1 MEQKV
6 GYTKRTK
13 TPEQALQS
21 LMRMCARSE
30 RSSGDAMRLMK
41 RWGVADED
49 ARKVLLRLQNERFID
64 TILETPVTLDSWR
77 HFHNLVRTAD
87 QPSFDLGFATF
98 FLSRTN
104 RSGILTAGPIGGSTE
119 EKQETANSVKPK
131 KNFSNPLKRAN

>member
-1 MEQKV
+1 M
-6 GYTKRTK
+6 
-13 TPEQALQS
+13 TPFFIDLMQANNLNGVTYAEPYAGGAGTATN
-21 LMRMCARSE
+21 LLLNNNVDRILIN
-30 RSSGDAMRLMK
+30 DASICIYSFWRYLI
-41 RWGVADED
+41 E
-49 ARKVLLRLQNERFID
+49 QNERFID

-119 EKQETANSVKPK
+119 EKQETAP
-131 KNFSNPLKRAN
+131 FRL